1 MPEQSVSF
9 FKQLFGNGF
18 GYLWFVFLAAW
29 GGTVSYITRKKSDKS
44 PFSIF
49 ELIGEW
55 VISGFSGLITAF
67 ICQEMNIPFM
77 YTAAAA
83 GVAGHMGGRGIYL
96 IEAFLRKRI
105 GLPGG
110 GE

>member
-1 MPEQSVSF
+1 MPEHQISVI
-9 FKQLFGNGF
+9 KQLMDAGV
-18 GYLWFVFLAAW
+18 GYLWFIFLAIW
-29 GGTVSYITRKKSDKS
+29 GGTVNYLSRLKTEKS
-44 PFSIF
+44 PFSIV

-67 ICQEMNIPFM
+67 ICQEMEMAFM

-96 IEAFLRKRI
+96 LERI
-105 GLPGG
+105 IHRRMGIK
-110 GE
+110 EK